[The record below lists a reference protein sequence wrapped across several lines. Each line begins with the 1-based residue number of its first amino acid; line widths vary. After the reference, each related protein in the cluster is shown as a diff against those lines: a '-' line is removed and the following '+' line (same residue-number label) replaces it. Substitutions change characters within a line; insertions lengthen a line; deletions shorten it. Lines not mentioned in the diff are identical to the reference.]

1 MGGNE
6 KTLFDPKCSI
16 KKHLPAMSS
25 EICQVLGRGQQGL
38 EQNKRRRYHTINLVS
53 TYSELIFL
61 YLHNMKVINLTTNG
75 PTGEL
80 SVTWTGLLHFE
91 KNLCW

>member
-6 KTLFDPKCSI
+6 KTLFDPKCPI
-16 KKHLPAMSS
+16 KKHLPGMSN
-25 EICQVLGRGQQGL
+25 EICQVLGRGQRGL
-38 EQNKRRRYHTINLVS
+38 ELNKRRRYRTTNLVS
-53 TYSELIFL
+53 TYSESIFL
-61 YLHNMKVINLTTNG
+61 YLPIMKVINLTAKG

-80 SVTWTGLLHFE
+80 SATWTGLLRFE

>member
-16 KKHLPAMSS
+16 KKHLPAMSN
-25 EICQVLGRGQQGL
+25 EICQVLDRGQQGL
-38 EQNKRRRYHTINLVS
+38 ELNKRRRYHTTNLVS

-61 YLHNMKVINLTTNG
+61 YLHNMKVINPTANG

-80 SVTWTGLLHFE
+80 SVMWTGLLCFE
-91 KNLCW
+91 KNLCR

>member
-16 KKHLPAMSS
+16 KKHLPAMSN
-25 EICQVLGRGQQGL
+25 EICQVLDRGQQGL
-38 EQNKRRRYHTINLVS
+38 EQNKRRRYHTTNLVS

-61 YLHNMKVINLTTNG
+61 YLHNMKVINPTANG

-80 SVTWTGLLHFE
+80 SVTWTGLLCFE
-91 KNLCW
+91 KNLCR